1 MEKIAFEVWKNI
13 LQISNLVFWMLKAAK
28 YLSCDFTFTFYFF
41 FICTKLNWPF
51 FHLSGIFTYEKMMD
65 KVEIAICNI
74 WFGENGRQSS
84 EILNEIAPIA
94 LIA

>member
-1 MEKIAFEVWKNI
+1 
-13 LQISNLVFWMLKAAK
+13 
-28 YLSCDFTFTFYFF
+28 
-41 FICTKLNWPF
+41 
-51 FHLSGIFTYEKMMD
+51 MD